1 MSAHTHAPGRVGLAA
16 RADTRA
22 NRYHPALVLLHWLL
36 AWFIIASL
44 LFGFFVL
51 RVVPNTDPHKI
62 DMLEWHMGLGM
73 AILAAMLIRLVVRW
87 RTARP
92 APAGLGTPASARAAG
107 RAHLAFY
114 VLVVGMVVT
123 GYATALL
130 AHLNDIVFAR
140 NGAPLP
146 PTFDAYPTFHLH
158 GWIAALLA
166 ILITLHVLGGLWHWL
181 VRRDG
186 VMRRMGWG
194 GRRVEGDAN
203 VPGH

>member
-1 MSAHTHAPGRVGLAA
+1 MSAHAPTTGRAGPGA
-16 RADTRA
+16 RAGARA
-22 NRYHPALVLLHWLL
+22 NKYHPVLVLLHWTL
-36 AWFIIASL
+36 AWFIIGSL

-51 RVVPNTDPHKI
+51 RTLPNSDPRKI

-73 AILAAMLIRLVVRW
+73 AILAAMLIRLAVRW

-107 RAHLAFY
+107 RAHIAFY
-114 VLVVGMVVT
+114 VLVAGMVAS
-123 GYATALL
+123 GYATALI

-146 PTFDAYPTFHLH
+146 PSFDPYPTFHLH
-158 GWIAALLA
+158 GWLAALLA
-166 ILITLHVLGGLWHWL
+166 VLVTLHVLGALWHWL

-194 GRRVEGDAN
+194 GRRVE
-203 VPGH
+203 